1 MQDLLWQLKDTD
13 SFTVYTTAAYV
24 AVVFLFIR
32 EIVDAPML
40 ALVSVPVLMAGGI
53 VSPAVFQK
61 MMITLAYDKDTNVA
75 ATAAVGVLTALAALV
90 VFKWLWMLLLER
102 QARKTKLMPLASSSR
117 LRR

>member
-32 EIVDAPML
+32 EIADAPML
-40 ALVSVPVLMAGGI
+40 AFVSVPVLMAGGI
-53 VSPAVFQK
+53 ASPAILQK

-75 ATAAVGVLTALAALV
+75 ATAAVGVLTALTALV
-90 VFKWLWMLLLER
+90 VFKWLWMLFLEY
-102 QARKTKLMPLASSSR
+102 QARKTKLTPLASNPR
-117 LRR
+117 YRR